1 MKHFAAYCRLSL
13 WLLIVTM
20 VITGILP
27 VQAAPAPVLLKEGM
41 TGDAVLKLQIA
52 LKEIGFYNGPA
63 DGNFG
68 IGTLDAVMDFQ
79 FVYDL
84 LPDGV
89 AGPQTMIALR
99 EAGVQ
104 TSRAK
109 PPTNRKGRELV
120 LLAKQYIGTPYVWAG
135 SQPGGFDCSG
145 FIYYIYNQHGI
156 DLPRMADE
164 QYTVGRPVMRSQL
177 LEGDLVYFST
187 YEPGPSHVGIYMGGN
202 QFIHASSGA
211 DKVTVTSMDKPY
223 YVERYIGARRVIK

>member
-1 MKHFAAYCRLSL
+1 MKYIAAYCRLSL
-13 WLLIVTM
+13 LLIVTIVM
-20 VITGILP
+20 TGILP
-27 VQAAPAPVLLKEGM
+27 VQAGPAPVLLKEGM
-41 TGDAVLKLQIA
+41 SGDAVLTLQVA
-52 LKEIGFYNGPA
+52 LKEIGFYDGPA
-63 DGNFG
+63 DGKFG
-68 IGTLDAVMDFQ
+68 AGTLDAVMDFQ
-79 FVYDL
+79 FAHDL

-109 PPTNRKGRELV
+109 PSTNRKGRELV
-120 LLAKQYIGTPYVWAG
+120 LLAKQHIGTPYVWAG

-145 FIYYIYNQHGI
+145 FIYYIYSQHGI

-164 QYTVGRPVMRSQL
+164 QFTVGRPITRAQL

-223 YVERYIGARRVIK
+223 YVERFIGARRVIK